1 MKQVKTW
8 FLKGAVLMALMCTML
23 GVLGCSEKT
32 DGESEQIHTVTEQVL
47 AIGNTVEE
55 MKGVCVLLEELIDN
69 LDESLD
75 ELKVNELEN
84 GKRIQELQ
92 KTVGA
97 LKETKQTLALRIA
110 VLEEMRHELA
120 DKKWAAATFVTLA
133 QYSEVITELSKIK
146 QDLEILSSKEDGL
159 LEISAFISK
168 SEASMKVWVNT
179 LLAEGY
185 YGIAVMNEK
194 LAELE
199 SKVKEYT
206 DIELI
211 KAMDAQIAALAQA
224 KEDVIL
230 AYQEAIEAAIH
241 EHDGK
246 IRAHVRQVIELTK
259 QEMQAEL
266 QALSRSVSFLERH
279 AEAEVLLELGHPLNK
294 ADKTHFGCLLPVGT
308 KRLRMET
315 EATYLWK
322 IEGYATPEYINK
334 VFETDWTGEAGTEE
348 LQDTLYYALIV
359 RRADGAIC
367 TDQTKGWGT
376 DDITKN
382 HAFVI
387 KNASSAVDGAAWE
400 NCALAMGDPLF
411 IQNTNR
417 IGCKLPGDTAHVYI
431 RSTNEY
437 YYEIVGYP
445 DAGYSYAS
453 HKYWTGWLSNSGRS
467 FELKDE
473 TLYYVVTFR
482 RVDGAKCTDEDM
494 EKNRVLVAREADESK
509 TEDAYALPAYYY
521 ENDYIQNKAATLR
534 ELLKSSAGNGDSF
547 FFITDEHWVYN
558 AKQSPKLIRYL
569 KNATGINKMF
579 SGGDRGDDGYEL
591 EVSNAFREALGND
604 NYYPVVGNHDL
615 SRWEYRP
622 SSYAYASAFMHLADD
637 ARVHGDGSGNA
648 YYYVDNTA
656 QKIRYIALQAYQ
668 PSDTPDRYGAHLTIE
683 YDEAQIEW
691 FENEALDVEEG
702 WTILIFTHALI
713 YGTDTPHG
721 VYIPTEFPS
730 YMKMYNIISK
740 YDGKGTIAAVFQ
752 GHTHY
757 DDSMSIPC
765 EADPTRSIPVIITTA
780 DRYLADTSMIQGDR
794 KLGTITE
801 QAFDAVVID
810 KGKRSITVVRIGA
823 PAEDHDGNK
832 METRVFY
839 Y

>member
-1 MKQVKTW
+1 MRDVKKTVW
-8 FLKGAVLMALMCTML
+8 KVMVFLLFVCS
-23 GVLGCSEKT
+23 VLGALGCAEER
-32 DGESEQIHTVTEQVL
+32 ESANGQINTVTEQVA
-47 AIGNTVEE
+47 AIGRTIEE
-55 MKGVCVLLEELIDN
+55 IQGVNLLLSEC
-69 LDESLD
+69 
-75 ELKVNELEN
+75 LE
-84 GKRIQELQ
+84 KR
-92 KTVGA
+92 
-97 LKETKQTLALRIA
+97 
-110 VLEEMRHELA
+110 
-120 DKKWAAATFVTLA
+120 
-133 QYSEVITELSKIK
+133 
-146 QDLEILSSKEDGL
+146 
-159 LEISAFISK
+159 
-168 SEASMKVWVNT
+168 
-179 LLAEGY
+179 
-185 YGIAVMNEK
+185 
-194 LAELE
+194 
-199 SKVKEYT
+199 
-206 DIELI
+206 
-211 KAMDAQIAALAQA
+211 
-224 KEDVIL
+224 
-230 AYQEAIEAAIH
+230 
-241 EHDGK
+241 
-246 IRAHVRQVIELTK
+246 LTK
-259 QEMQAEL
+259 
-266 QALSRSVSFLERH
+266 
-279 AEAEVLLELGHPLNK
+279 EVLLEIGHPL
-294 ADKTHFGCLLPVGT
+294 DTSDQTYLGCSLPVGALSV
-308 KRLRMET
+308 RIET
-315 EATYLWK
+315 TAAYLWR
-322 IEGYATPEYINK
+322 IEGYATPEYTSK
-334 VFETDWTGEAGTEE
+334 AYETAWSSESKTEQ
-348 LQDTLYYALIV
+348 LQDGLFYVLII
-359 RRADGAIC
+359 RRVDGAAC

-376 DDITKN
+376 DDVTNN
-382 HAFVI
+382 HVYVMEKETAA
-387 KNASSAVDGAAWE
+387 KKSTAWE
-400 NCALAMGDPLF
+400 ECPLAMGDPLF
-411 IQNTNR
+411 ITNTNR
-417 IGCKLPGDTAHVYI
+417 IGCKLPSDVTHVYI

-445 DAGYSYAS
+445 DAGYSYVN
-453 HKYWTGWLSNSGRS
+453 HTYWTGWLSNGGKS
-467 FELKDE
+467 FSLKDE
-473 TLYYVVTFR
+473 SLYYVVTIR
-482 RVDGAKCTDEDM
+482 RVDGEKCTVADL
-494 EKNRVLVAREADESK
+494 EKNRVLVVRDTDNVQAD
-509 TEDAYALPAYYY
+509 DAYALPSYYY
-521 ENDYIQNKAATLR
+521 ENDYIQNKAALLR
-534 ELLKSSAGNGDSF
+534 ELLKSSAGNGDAF

-721 VYIPTEFPS
+721 VFIPTEFPS

-740 YDGKGTIAAVFQ
+740 YDGNGTIAAVFQ

-780 DRYLADTSMIQGDR
+780 DRYIADTSMIQGDR